1 MGSIY
6 SGLYRLSILISD
18 GKSFSCLQIALSS
31 SILKK
36 IISVRVTQH
45 VDKLL
50 TQVGVVDICFF
61 GQLKEGAVAQGLL
74 KNGHQGALQEL
85 IK

>member
-1 MGSIY
+1 MGSIC

-18 GKSFSCLQIALSS
+18 GKIFSCLQIALSS
-31 SILKK
+31 SISKK
-36 IISVRVTQH
+36 IMSVRVTQQ

-50 TQVGVVDICFF
+50 TQVGMVDISFF
-61 GQLKEGAVAQGLL
+61 RKLEEGAVAQGLL